1 MLMEKNFG
9 HEIVPVEVDPTTG
22 DPMVIIPE
30 WMMLDLGWEE
40 GDSLEWIIDEEDNC
54 LILRKIDA

>member
-9 HEIVPVEVDPTTG
+9 REIVPVEVDPVTG
-22 DPMVIIPE
+22 DPIITIPE

-40 GDSLEWIIDEEDNC
+40 GDTLEWIMDEEDNC
-54 LILRKIDA
+54 LILRKP